1 MLLLIDI
8 GNTRI
13 KFALSDGH
21 AILQHGVIV
30 HNKAWNEAIRQIFVE
45 IITPIEACIVA
56 SVMAEQ
62 DNQFIEELISTCS
75 RISPNLLKTQRFQCG
90 LENAYSNPESMGV
103 DRWLAM
109 IAAWQKSQQAMLL
122 IGCGSALTLDL
133 VDIQGRHQGG
143 YIIPGIRMMQ
153 NALNRQTALIDLDV
167 GTEES
172 LMPDWQWGRST
183 KQCVS
188 AGSLLATVSVIDR
201 AIINAEIEYPE
212 GVSCFIYGG
221 DAQRVQS
228 YLRQAVNYE
237 PDLVFLGM
245 LNIYAELK
253 GC

>member
-21 AILQHGVIV
+21 TLQQHGAIE
-30 HNKAWNEAIRQIFVE
+30 HKNAWDESIRKIFTE
-45 IITPIEACIVA
+45 ITLPIEACYVA

-90 LENAYSNPESMGV
+90 LENAYSNPENMGI

-109 IAAWQKSQQAMLL
+109 IAAWQQSQQAVLL

-153 NALNRQTALIDLDV
+153 HALDRQTALIEVDV
-167 GTEES
+167 GVEES

-183 KQCVS
+183 QQCVS

-221 DAQRVQS
+221 DAPRVQS
-228 YLRQAVNYE
+228 YLRQTVSHE

-245 LNIYAELK
+245 LSIYAELK

>member
-13 KFALSDGH
+13 KFALSDGQS
-21 AILQHGVIV
+21 LQQHGAIE
-30 HNKAWNEAIRQIFVE
+30 HEYAWDQSIRQIFSE
-45 IITPIEACIVA
+45 FTLPIEACFIA

-75 RISPNLLKTQRFQCG
+75 GISPNLLKTQRFQCG
-90 LENAYSNPESMGV
+90 LENAYSNPETMGI

-109 IAAWQKSQQAMLL
+109 IAAWQKSQQAVLI

-133 VDIQGRHQGG
+133 VDIHGCHQGG

-153 NALNRQTALIDLDV
+153 NALNRQTALIDISA
-167 GTEES
+167 EES
-172 LMPDWQWGRST
+172 LMPDWQWGRCT
-183 KQCVS
+183 QQCVS
-188 AGSLLATVSVIDR
+188 AGSLLATISVIDR

-212 GVSCFIYGG
+212 GVSCFVYGG
-221 DAQRVQS
+221 DAPRVQS